1 LFANVDPRWWCGGT
15 SGAARPCSSTCC
27 CCCCCYLRL
36 DGTSLCLFCLLLLV
50 PLSER
55 LRRLKQLDHQL
66 GVELI
71 RDLLLEVGLF
81 VRCPS
86 EPI

>member
-1 LFANVDPRWWCGGT
+1 MVVWRHERRGAHVLLHLLLLLLLLLLLPR
-15 SGAARPCSSTCC
+15 P
-27 CCCCCYLRL
+27 
-36 DGTSLCLFCLLLLV
+36 DGTSLRLFCLLLLL

>member
-1 LFANVDPRWWCGGT
+1 M
-15 SGAARPCSSTCC
+15 
-27 CCCCCYLRL
+27 